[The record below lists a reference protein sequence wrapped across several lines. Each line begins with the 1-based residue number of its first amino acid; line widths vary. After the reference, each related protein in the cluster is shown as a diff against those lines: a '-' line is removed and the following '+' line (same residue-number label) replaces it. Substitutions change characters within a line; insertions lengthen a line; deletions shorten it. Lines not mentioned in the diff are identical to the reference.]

1 MKKMEEPEDQAEGL
15 VDQWING
22 NRKKV
27 LNCISN
33 MSGMRSA
40 IVSINVYLLLMNECP
55 TPMEGDK
62 FYSALR
68 GRLP

>member
-40 IVSINVYLLLMNECP
+40 IVSINVYLLLNECP